1 MSKCK
6 EWKHESWFLSSR
18 DEKNRRRVFKKVT
31 VGDAVYCTTE
41 GEYVT
46 LLEKPNKIG
55 RKCKYKTLKGLI
67 NEQWAFCFRTISKGN
82 ATSEYEVKGKR
93 YEERA
98 LYLKHLACSNRF
110 RVETQE
116 LRDSILLKIFGDLQE
131 EVDNFINLSCINDLT
146 LF

>member
-1 MSKCK
+1 MNSGLFVSERYQKGTQPLNMKLK
-6 EWKHESWFLSSR
+6 ENVMK
-18 DEKNRRRVFKKVT
+18 
-31 VGDAVYCTTE
+31 
-41 GEYVT
+41 
-46 LLEKPNKIG
+46 
-55 RKCKYKTLKGLI
+55 
-67 NEQWAFCFRTISKGN
+67 
-82 ATSEYEVKGKR
+82 
-93 YEERA
+93 RA